1 MLLDYFSGSI
11 ANVISKAVCNF
22 VIACLDYLT
31 SELSHHTWSILN
43 RYVPL
48 FQACCS
54 IFSRNFL
61 KDLLSH
67 ASAMFVILIFN
78 ICNVYEMISHI
89 HRMRSGKD
97 GRYGF
102 KISRKHQRLVFV
114 FSLLVRLIWFCD
126 TAKLS
131 KSVLSNF
138 KNHMH
143 RHQP

>member
-1 MLLDYFSGSI
+1 MTGKWVEQMCQKVKIVLFMQHQVHNRRQGKDQCFWINASGLFFRFYCKCYFQ
-11 ANVISKAVCNF
+11 AVCNF

-31 SELSHHTWSILN
+31 SELSHHTWRILN

-89 HRMRSGKD
+89 HR
-97 GRYGF
+97 
-102 KISRKHQRLVFV
+102 IE
-114 FSLLVRLIWFCD
+114 VR
-126 TAKLS
+126 
-131 KSVLSNF
+131 
-138 KNHMH
+138 
-143 RHQP
+143 